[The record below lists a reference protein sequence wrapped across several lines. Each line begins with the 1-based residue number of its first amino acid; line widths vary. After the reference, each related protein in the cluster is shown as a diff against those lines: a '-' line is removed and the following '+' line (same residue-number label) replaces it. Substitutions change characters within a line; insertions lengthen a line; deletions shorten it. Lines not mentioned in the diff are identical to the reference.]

1 MLISLQVKNFAIIEQ
16 LEVYFKEHLNIL
28 TGETGAGKSIIIG
41 SIQAALGGKVSKDMI
56 RTNADYAYVE
66 LLFSVENAKVMNIL
80 IIALFFIWKLEISF
94 VVFMFDLVKS
104 EKKVII
110 TKSDYYPKPEGVFR
124 YVEWFFSFN
133 RRFFHAFYLYSFIMS
148 ALGYPLSFLTSS
160 I

>member
-66 LLFSVENAKVMNIL
+66 LLFSVENEEIAEALREKEIELEDGMLIL
-80 IIALFFIWKLEISF
+80 SRKI
-94 VVFMFDLVKS
+94 
-104 EKKVII
+104 
-110 TKSDYYPKPEGVFR
+110 
-124 YVEWFFSFN
+124 
-133 RRFFHAFYLYSFIMS
+133 
-148 ALGYPLSFLTSS
+148 
-160 I
+160 

>member
-66 LLFSVENAKVMNIL
+66 LLFSVDSEEITEALREKEIELEDGMIILSRKILASGKSISKINIKL
-80 IIALFFIWKLEISF
+80 KATDIYVPESLVSMAEYILF
-94 VVFMFDLVKS
+94 KS
-104 EKKVII
+104 SIDNGSPIDII
-110 TKSDYYPKPEGVFR
+110 TNV
-124 YVEWFFSFN
+124 
-133 RRFFHAFYLYSFIMS
+133 
-148 ALGYPLSFLTSS
+148 
-160 I
+160 